1 MEQYQKE
8 RALAEKNIASA
19 GLDPADFTFEMEYL
33 EPDPDGGGMFTLQY
47 EIRVMR
53 QSTGTSLTLIGGIGS
68 DWVGY
73 LDEAVRT
80 GHFN

>member
-8 RALAEKNIASA
+8 RVQAEENIVSA
-19 GLDPADFTFEMEYL
+19 GLDRNDFTFEMEYL

-47 EIRVMR
+47 EIRVTR
-53 QSTGTSLTLIGGIGS
+53 QSTGKSLTLVGGIGS

-80 GHFN
+80 GHFD